1 MKPDFKAAHVST
13 EFAHD
18 APLITG
24 RFDPTGKFVFAAGED
39 RTIARWE
46 LADAKKKTVFTGHD
60 SWVFAL
66 AVSKDGQTLVSAG
79 GDDTLIWW
87 PAAAEKPAP
96 LRKVTAHK
104 GWIRALALSPDGK
117 FLGSGGH
124 LLFWGKDDEKPAPA
138 FKLPDMAR
146 ELDLHPDGLQIATV
160 HHSRKLRVT
169 KLAPKPPE
177 PAKKA

>member
-1 MKPDFKAAHVST
+1 MKPDFKAAHVSA

-18 APLITG
+18 APLISG

-96 LRKVTAHK
+96 
-104 GWIRALALSPDGK
+104 
-117 FLGSGGH
+117 
-124 LLFWGKDDEKPAPA
+124 A